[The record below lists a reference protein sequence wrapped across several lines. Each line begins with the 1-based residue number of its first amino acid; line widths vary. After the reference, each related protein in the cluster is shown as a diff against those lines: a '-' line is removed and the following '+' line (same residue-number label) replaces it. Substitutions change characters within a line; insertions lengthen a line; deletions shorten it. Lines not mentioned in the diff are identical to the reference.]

1 MRNISREFS
10 PTAVLGKTDSTAA
23 ASTDYSAMIDMKGYS
38 GVLFT
43 AMFASTGASTG
54 TAAFSI
60 VGTNTS
66 TADSTSYSTISSV
79 TICKS
84 TTAKAARWASIDV
97 YLPKYRYMRA
107 KLIRTAMIGTNAALA
122 QRYACNLTP
131 TTPGSTTLGAATV
144 AGSNVLCVAGT

>member
-1 MRNISREFS
+1 M
-10 PTAVLGKTDSTAA
+10 GKTDSTAG

-38 GVLFT
+38 GCLFT

-60 VGTNTS
+60 IGTNTS
-66 TADSTSYSTISSV
+66 TAASTSYSTIAGASV

-97 YLPKYRYMRA
+97 YLPKYRYMKGKIIREA
-107 KLIRTAMIGTNAALA
+107 KIGTNAILA

-131 TTPGSTTLGAATV
+131 TTPGSTTSGAATV